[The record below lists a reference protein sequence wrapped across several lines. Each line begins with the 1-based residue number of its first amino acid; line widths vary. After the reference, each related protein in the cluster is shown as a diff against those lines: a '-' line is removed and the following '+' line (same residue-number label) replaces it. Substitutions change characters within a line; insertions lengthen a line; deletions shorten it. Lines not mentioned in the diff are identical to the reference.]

1 MIVQTPDTQSFG
13 AAVVS
18 GWTQG
23 GSSETL
29 KNAVILKAAY
39 DLVQDGS
46 NPRVMVPTD
55 DETRVEIIFADA
67 GFEFDQDGS
76 TALDVTYEADIALEK
91 TRADIVVQ
99 GFMPDGTNPVDG
111 SVLVN
116 GSQWLVRSA
125 VVRSRDTE
133 RNLFGFQPRMEFS
146 RKISVDENFVPDEG
160 NLLPPAYNS
169 SFNNFH
175 RNGGDITFGFFTL
188 GVQLAAELPSGGL
201 VELHQTTDQS
211 DTAYSFRLPVFD
223 LTARYRVYC
232 GHGPDEAP
240 SWRIGPIGPMRPD
253 TLIVAPDSNRATIVW
268 RASWDTDAEAADIY
282 RKIQILRGGA

>member
-29 KNAVILKAAY
+29 KIVVILKAAY
-39 DLVQDGS
+39 DLVQDGG

-67 GFEFDQDGS
+67 VIEFDQDGS

-99 GFMPDGTNPVDG
+99 GFMPDAATNPVDG

-125 VVRSRDTE
+125 VARSRDTA

-146 RKISVDENFVPDEG
+146 RKINVDEDFVPAEG
-160 NLLPPAYNS
+160 KMLPPEYDS

-175 RNGGDITFGFFTL
+175 RRGDGFTFGSQ
-188 GVQLAAELPSGGL
+188 VAAELPSGGL
-201 VELHQTTDQS
+201 VELHKTTDQS
-211 DTAYSFRLPVFD
+211 DTAYRFRLQVFK
-223 LTARYRVYC
+223 LTARYRAYC

-240 SWRIGPIGPMRPD
+240 YWRIGQIGPMRPD
-253 TLIVAPDSNRATIVW
+253 TLIVEPDANSATIVW
-268 RASWDTDAEAADIY
+268 RASWNAGAEATGTY
-282 RKIQILRGGA
+282 RKIQILHGVA